1 MGYDR
6 ADSWTRRAKAAGFPA
21 RSVFKLEEVDQRHRV
36 VPSGG
41 VAVDLG
47 CYPGSWSKWLI
58 GRKLRVVGVDLKAP
72 ELPGGTWIAESVM
85 DVEPDVLIAAIG
97 GRADLVVS
105 DLAPNTTGQRLVD
118 HVRQIA
124 LAERA
129 LTLARAVGKPGS
141 AFVCKVFDGEDAN
154 GFVENVRGAY
164 ADVKRLKP
172 DATRGTS
179 VEFFVVAK
187 GLRVEKPAAVEGS

>member
-21 RSVFKLEEVDQRHRV
+21 RSVFKLEEIDQRHRI
-36 VPSGG
+36 VPPGG

-47 CYPGSWSKWLI
+47 CFPGSWSKWLL
-58 GRKLRVVGVDLKAP
+58 GKRLRVVGVDLKAP
-72 ELPGGTWIAESVM
+72 DLPGGTWIARSVLE
-85 DVEPDVLIAAIG
+85 VEPTELTDAAG
-97 GRADLVVS
+97 GPADLVVS
-105 DLAPNTTGQRLVD
+105 DLAPNTTGQRFVD
-118 HVRQIA
+118 HARQIQ
-124 LAERA
+124 LADRA
-129 LTLARAVGKPGS
+129 LELARAVGKPGS
-141 AFVCKVFDGEDAN
+141 TFVCKVFDGEDAN
-154 GFVENVRGAY
+154 AFVERVKAAY

-187 GLRVEKPAAVEGS
+187 GLRP

>member
-21 RSVFKLEEVDQRHRV
+21 RSVFKLEEIDARHHV
-36 VPSGG
+36 VTAGG

-47 CYPGSWSKWLI
+47 CYPGSWSKWLL
-58 GRKLRVVGVDLKAP
+58 GRGVRVVGVDLKAP
-72 ELPGGTWIAESVM
+72 ALPGTWIVDSVM
-85 DVEPDVLIAAIG
+85 DVEGAALREAAKGPI
-97 GRADLVVS
+97 DLVVS

-124 LAERA
+124 LADRA
-129 LTLARAVGKPGS
+129 LTLAMEIGRPGS
-141 AFVCKVFDGEDAN
+141 HFVCKVFDGEDA
-154 GFVENVRGAY
+154 GAFVDRVRAAY

-172 DATRGTS
+172 DATRGSS

-187 GLRVEKPAAVEGS
+187 GLKAPKAPAAP

>member
-6 ADSWTRRAKAAGFPA
+6 SDSWTRRAKAAGFPA
-21 RSVFKLEEVDQRHRV
+21 RSVFKLEEIDARHHV
-36 VPSGG
+36 VPASG

-47 CYPGSWSKWLI
+47 CFPGSWSKWLV
-58 GRKLRVVGVDLKAP
+58 GRGVKVVGVDLKAP
-72 ELPGGTWIAESVM
+72 DLPGGRWIVGSVLEVEAAVLLEAAE
-85 DVEPDVLIAAIG
+85 
-97 GRADLVVS
+97 GRVGLVVS

-124 LAERA
+124 LADRA
-129 LTLARAVGKPGS
+129 LALAVDIGRPGS
-141 AFVCKVFDGEDAN
+141 NFVCKVFDGEDA
-154 GFVENVRGAY
+154 GAFVERVRVAY

-172 DATRGTS
+172 DATRGSS

-187 GLRVEKPAAVEGS
+187 GLRA

>member
-1 MGYDR
+1 MAYER

-21 RSVFKLEEVDQRHRV
+21 RSVFKLEEIDQRHRV

-41 VAVDLG
+41 VALDLG
-47 CYPGSWSKWLI
+47 CFPGSWSKWLL
-58 GRKLRVVGVDLKAP
+58 GRRLRVVGVDLKAP
-72 ELPGGTWIAESVM
+72 ELPGGTWIAASVLE
-85 DVEPDVLIAAIG
+85 VTPEALLEAAG
-97 GRADLVVS
+97 GRYDLVVS
-105 DLAPNTTGQRLVD
+105 DLAPNTTGQKLVD

-124 LAERA
+124 LADRA
-129 LTLARAVGKPGS
+129 LELARAVGRPGS

-154 GFVENVRGAY
+154 AFVDRVRQAY

-187 GLRVEKPAAVEGS
+187 GLR

>member
-21 RSVFKLEEVDQRHRV
+21 RSVFKLEEIDERHRI
-36 VPSGG
+36 VPRSG

-58 GRKLRVVGVDLKAP
+58 GRGLRVVGVDLKAP
-72 ELPGGTWIAESVM
+72 DLVGSWIVGSVLEVEATALLEAAGG
-85 DVEPDVLIAAIG
+85 P
-97 GRADLVVS
+97 ADLVVS

-124 LAERA
+124 LADRA
-129 LTLARAVGKPGS
+129 LELALAIGKPGS
-141 AFVCKVFDGEDAN
+141 AFVCKVFDGEDAA
-154 GFVENVRGAY
+154 GFVDRVRGRY
-164 ADVKRLKP
+164 TDTKRLKP
-172 DATRGTS
+172 DATRGNS

-187 GLRVEKPAAVEGS
+187 GLRPA

>member
-1 MGYDR
+1 MAYER

-21 RSVFKLEEVDQRHRV
+21 RSVFKLEEIDQRHKI

-41 VAVDLG
+41 LAVDLG
-47 CYPGSWSKWLI
+47 CYPGSWSKWLL
-58 GRKLRVVGVDLKAP
+58 GKKLRVVGVDLKAP
-72 ELPGGTWIAESVM
+72 DLPGGTWIARSVM
-85 DVEPDVLIAAIG
+85 EVEPTELLDAAG
-97 GRADLVVS
+97 GPVDLVVS

-124 LAERA
+124 LADRA
-129 LTLARAVGKPGS
+129 LELARAIGKPGS
-141 AFVCKVFDGEDAN
+141 AFVCKVFDGEDAPA
-154 GFVENVRGAY
+154 FVERVRGAY

-172 DATRGTS
+172 DATRGSS

-187 GLRVEKPAAVEGS
+187 GLKAAK

>member
-21 RSVFKLEEVDQRHRV
+21 RSVFKLEEIDARHHV
-36 VPSGG
+36 VPATG

-47 CYPGSWSKWLI
+47 CFPGSWSKWLL
-58 GRKLRVVGVDLKAP
+58 GRGVRVVGVDLKAP
-72 ELPGGTWIAESVM
+72 ELPSGKWIVGSVM
-85 DVEPDVLIAAIG
+85 DVEAAALVEAAG

-124 LAERA
+124 LADRA
-129 LTLARAVGKPGS
+129 LSLAVEIGRPGS
-141 AFVCKVFDGEDAN
+141 HFVCKVFDGEDA
-154 GFVENVRGAY
+154 GAFVERVRAAY

-172 DATRGTS
+172 DATRGS
-179 VEFFVVAK
+179 SIEFFVVAK
-187 GLRVEKPAAVEGS
+187 GLKAPKAA